1 MNGLR
6 VLGGV
11 LSLGALAGYVL
22 GTVVAYPGRAWT
34 IALLMIGMTLVAVGG
49 SE

>member
-6 VLGGV
+6 VIGGV
-11 LSLGALAGYVL
+11 LSIGALAGYVL

-34 IALLMIGMTLVAVGG
+34 IALLMIGVTLVAVGG